1 MKEIDT
7 LTSIL
12 AVVGFFTL
20 AYLFLELDKTYFG
33 GNLLPGIISF
43 IFMLLLIGAA
53 FSGWKEAKEQ
63 QNPKTPWWKYM
74 YLLFFFYPFIIFL
87 WIFISCFS

>member
-53 FSGWKEAKEQ
+53 FSGWKELKEQ
-63 QNPKTPWWKYM
+63 QNPKTPWWEYM
-74 YLLFFFYPFIIFL
+74 YLFFFFLPFIFFL
-87 WIFISCFS
+87 GIFISCFS